1 MLGYDSKDS
10 RLQVTMS
17 LSCSVSAIF
26 DGRILIDSIH
36 CILSH
41 QLFYSYIIGVRD
53 KVNLEIGC
61 VTQAVSLTPR
71 HITLG
76 MTLSQVIAKA
86 NQSSSQACQQPFA

>member
-41 QLFYSYIIGVRD
+41 QLLYSYLIGVRD
-53 KVNLEIGC
+53 KASSCTIHHIMSFIGSA
-61 VTQAVSLTPR
+61 TS
-71 HITLG
+71 
-76 MTLSQVIAKA
+76 
-86 NQSSSQACQQPFA
+86 